1 MSTTLKSLIEKQ
13 AQIRK
18 EMQEHG
24 KTALK
29 DAFKVFFDENPTCE
43 AIRWRQYTPYFNDGE
58 ACTFS
63 IREAYVRMRGADED
77 DDSGDYD
84 DGFDNYSSYY
94 AEKGR
99 YNNLSQEQIE
109 AWKKAGNDADELVG
123 CDKDLFQMTFGDH
136 VKVTATREGFEVE
149 EYDHD

>member
-1 MSTTLKSLIEKQ
+1 MGTTLQNLIEKQ

-24 KTALK
+24 KAALK
-29 DAFKVFFDENPTCE
+29 EAFKVFFDENPTCE

-58 ACTFS
+58 ACVF
-63 IREAYVRMRGADED
+63 RVGEAYVRMEGIESAD
-77 DDSGDYD
+77 GDYS
-84 DGFDNYSSYY
+84 DGFDNYSSYW
-94 AEKGR
+94 AEKGH
-99 YNNLSQEQIE
+99 YDDYTEEQLA
-109 AWKKAGNDADELVG
+109 AWEKAGNDGDDLVG
-123 CDKDLFQMTFGDH
+123 CDQELFKMTFGDH

>member
-1 MSTTLKSLIEKQ
+1 MNTTLKNLIAKQ
-13 AQIRK
+13 EQVRK

-29 DAFKVFFDENPTCE
+29 EAFKTFFDENPTCE
-43 AIRWRQYTPYFNDGE
+43 AVRWRQYTPYFNDGE

-63 IREAYVRMRGADED
+63 IREAYVRMEGINLDN
-77 DDSGDYD
+77 GDYND
-84 DGFDNYSSYY
+84 SFDNYSSYY
-94 AEKGR
+94 ADKGE
-99 YNNLSQEQIE
+99 YDDLSQEQIA
-109 AWKKAGNDADELVG
+109 AWRKAGDEADELVG

-136 VKVTATREGFEVE
+136 VKVTATRDGFEID